1 MSEKKTLTDKQK
13 RFCEEYV
20 VDWNATRAAK
30 AAGYS
35 ENTADVIGSE
45 NLAKPY
51 IAEYI
56 EEIQKD
62 LGKLAGISALG
73 NLKTLKE
80 IIEGNQDGEQIA
92 THRDRM
98 KAVEIINKMMG
109 RNAPEQQEIT
119 VSKEPPLFPD
129 TSNE

>member
-51 IAEYI
+51 IQDHIEY
-56 EEIQKD
+56 IQKD
-62 LGKLAGISALG
+62 LAKLAGISALK
-73 NLKTLKE
+73 NLQTLKE
-80 IIEGNQDGEQIA
+80 IIEGNEDGEQIA

-98 KAVEIINKMMG
+98 KAVEIINKMIG
-109 RNAPEQQEIT
+109 LNAPEKQEIT
-119 VSKEPPLFPD
+119 TKEEQPLFG
-129 TSNE
+129 E